1 MSVPRI
7 RASPI
12 QTGQGRFLAF
22 FLINQTAA
30 GASHRAAGFINM
42 VKDGLSLLQ
51 KRKSEISKKS
61 KAFFMKSTLF
71 LFPTF
76 VLMVCVLFAGCTSP
90 TDAKIKPFETTVPAP
105 SPTTTSSSTSTV
117 VSTPQ
122 SVETLPYEQNVD
134 IQIEKQ
140 RPDASIHLIYTGGTG
155 EDNAQNILMR
165 VTRSDGTVEE
175 KYLND
180 GIRRPRPYDEL
191 VMDGTRGVDQVAV
204 FLTSAG
210 KTYKIF
216 DKPLAYP

>member
-1 MSVPRI
+1 
-7 RASPI
+7 
-12 QTGQGRFLAF
+12 
-22 FLINQTAA
+22 
-30 GASHRAAGFINM
+30 
-42 VKDGLSLLQ
+42 
-51 KRKSEISKKS
+51 
-61 KAFFMKSTLF
+61 MKYTLF
-71 LFPTF
+71 LLTTF

-90 TDAKIKPFETTVPAP
+90 TDAKIKPFETTIPAP
-105 SPTTTSSSTSTV
+105 PPTTTSPSTSTV

-122 SVETLPYEQNVD
+122 SVETLPYEQNVN

-155 EDNAQNILMR
+155 EDNAQNIMMR

-191 VMDGTRGVDQVAV
+191 VMDGTRGIDQVAV
-204 FLTSAG
+204 FFTSAG